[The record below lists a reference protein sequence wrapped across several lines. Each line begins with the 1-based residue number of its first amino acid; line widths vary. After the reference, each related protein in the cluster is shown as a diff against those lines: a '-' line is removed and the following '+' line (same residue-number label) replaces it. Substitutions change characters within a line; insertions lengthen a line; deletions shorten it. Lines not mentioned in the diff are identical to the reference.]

1 MLSDKRNE
9 IYRIKFL
16 YVKLFAKLISKLIL
30 YNLNNKLIFKD
41 IVINSIINLIYFSP
55 HFLFRSKLFAQ

>member
-9 IYRIKFL
+9 IYRIKLL
-16 YVKLFAKLISKLIL
+16 YVKFFAKLISKLIL

-41 IVINSIINLIYFSP
+41 IVINSITNLIYFSP

>member
-41 IVINSIINLIYFSP
+41 FVINSITNLIYFSP
-55 HFLFRSKLFAQ
+55 HFPFRSKLFAQ